1 MAFVVPS
8 GKGLFFNAF
17 TEEKAEFWY
26 ASRDLPPVRVSD
38 GSWQFYGVEPVYED
52 SIVGVVSFGSE
63 SAVRLTGSQGSL
75 ISQFDSSLSW
85 TFILGYDEDFLVMGK
100 KDYSISGDATTLEV
114 YRMYN
119 EAETGK

>member
-1 MAFVVPS
+1 M
-8 GKGLFFNAF
+8 
-17 TEEKAEFWY
+17 
-26 ASRDLPPVRVSD
+26 
-38 GSWQFYGVEPVYED
+38 EPVYED
-52 SIVGVVSFGSE
+52 SIVGVVSFGSK

-85 TFILGYDEDFLVMGK
+85 TFILGYDDDLLVMGK
-100 KDYSISGDATTLEV
+100 KDYSVSGDATTLEV